1 MNQIYPPNLFAPI
14 IIVEP
19 RNFVADTDTGD
30 IIANTEILILILIIL
45 HSVYKIQ
52 VFRLSVLLMFS
63 PHRTRNIFQK

>member
-30 IIANTEILILILIIL
+30 IIANTEILILIIL
-45 HSVYKIQ
+45 HSVYKTQ
-52 VFRLSVLLMFS
+52 LVFRLSVLLMFS
-63 PHRTRNIFQK
+63 HHRTRNIFQK

>member
-30 IIANTEILILILIIL
+30 IIANTDTDNTALCLQNTISL
-45 HSVYKIQ
+45 
-52 VFRLSVLLMFS
+52 
-63 PHRTRNIFQK
+63 